1 MPNPTIS
8 ETITYGRISTY
19 LVGNN
24 NSNGNLFGGRLSAPG
39 SMVSIAM
46 ITDALAWGQNS
57 QSTQNVR
64 SMANYL
70 IWLIGMFGQQAQ
82 VISGGGGGGHIIPP
96 PPTSLPQPIDWRV
109 SGTASA
115 TAPLATGE
123 TSVVLDGTG
132 GMPDLRGYNVDFFRN
147 NTIQHTTDAGDGSTY
162 YSWNRISG
170 LFTLINGAAQ
180 STELMRISP
189 IG

>member
-24 NSNGNLFGGRLSAPG
+24 NANGALFGKRLSAPG

-46 ITDALAWGQNS
+46 ITDALDWGQNS
-57 QSTQNVR
+57 QSSQNVR

-109 SGTASA
+109 SGTATA
-115 TAPLATGE
+115 LAPLATGE
-123 TSVVLDGTG
+123 SSVVLDGTN
-132 GMPDLRGYNVDFFRN
+132 GMPDLRGYNVDFVRSN
-147 NTIQHTTDAGDGSTY
+147 APQYTTNPQDGTTY
-162 YSWNRISG
+162 YSWNRSTG
-170 LFTLINGAAQ
+170 LFVIYVTVAQ
-180 STELMRISP
+180 FDEPMRISP
-189 IG
+189 IS

>member
-1 MPNPTIS
+1 MARTAQQIIDIANASCVYASNELSGGARHGGLVDEQLPS
-8 ETITYGRISTY
+8 LTY
-19 LVGNN
+19 LIRQGYEW
-24 NSNGNLFGGRLSAPG
+24 LYELSPSDEDLDTIG
-39 SMVSIAM
+39 
-46 ITDALAWGQNS
+46 
-57 QSTQNVR
+57 
-64 SMANYL
+64 NYL
-70 IWLIGMFGQQAQ
+70 IA
-82 VISGGGGGGHIIPP
+82 ISKFALKAENEITGGGSVTPITPNP
-96 PPTSLPQPIDWRV
+96 ALPQPIDWRV
-109 SGTASA
+109 SGTATA
-115 TAPLATGE
+115 LAPLATGE
-123 TSVVLDGTG
+123 SSVVLDGTG